1 VSFRSRLFLALAL
14 AALLPLSALAFGV
27 RREMTRRLTAENTR
41 RGDAAVAALRDDLAR
56 ESDAVAA
63 RLATLAAELGR
74 DNGLRL
80 ALVQGGADARRG
92 LLDLAGS
99 SMRRSGL
106 AMLLLQ
112 DSAGRILSSG
122 HFRNAYDRVEPSL
135 ARALVAAG
143 TAPVLVRARTADTTL
158 LALARL
164 DSLRVAGARYTV
176 IGGTAIE
183 PRLRGSLARDPDLS
197 LRLVEPGRASSAEEA
212 TTQADAGASPVATL
226 SLPFVD
232 ERAAAETPTAGDTS
246 ARANTSARADT
257 ALLVVSRSPGTLA
270 ALRRSIDRWFLAAL
284 AATVGLAILGAW
296 WLSTRVS
303 RPLTELA
310 ARTAAIDF
318 DRLDQSFPSGRTD
331 EIGALATTLGAMTE
345 RLRLGAARLREAERR
360 LATGDL
366 ARQVNHDIKNGLVP
380 IRNVLRH
387 LSEVARDDPA
397 ALPRIFEERRGT
409 LESSL
414 AYLDTLAR
422 NYARLSPA
430 AQPAACDVN
439 AVVAEIV
446 RATDAAHATLR
457 AAPDP
462 ALPVVSAD
470 PLVLRR
476 ILENL
481 VGNAVDSLAGRSD
494 GVVTVSTEAVGTEE
508 SAQVR
513 VTVTDTGPGM
523 SRAELDR
530 AFDDFHTTK
539 AGGTGLGL
547 SIVRRLVLDLGG
559 ALRIETAPGAGTRA
573 IVELPVRGAASAAPT
588 ADGRNG

>member
-1 VSFRSRLFLALAL
+1 VSFRARLFLALVL

-56 ESDAVAA
+56 ESAAVAA
-63 RLATLAAELGR
+63 RLATLTAELGR
-74 DNGLRL
+74 NNGLRV
-80 ALVQGGADARRG
+80 ALVQGDAGVRRG

-99 SMRRSGL
+99 SMRSSGL
-106 AMLLLQ
+106 TMLQLQ

-122 HFRNAYDRVEPSL
+122 HFRNAYDRLEPAL
-135 ARALVAAG
+135 PRALVAAG
-143 TAPVLVRARTADTTL
+143 TGPVLVRARTADTAL
-158 LALARL
+158 LVLARL

-197 LRLVEPGRASSAEEA
+197 LRLNEPGAAAPAVGAATQDEA
-212 TTQADAGASPVATL
+212 GVFPVATL

-232 ERAAAETPTAGDTS
+232 ERAAAETSTA
-246 ARANTSARADT
+246 R
-257 ALLVVSRSPGTLA
+257 LVVTRSPGTLA

-318 DRLDQSFPSGRTD
+318 DRLDQSFPSDRAD

-446 RATDAAHATLR
+446 RATDAAQATLR
-457 AAPDP
+457 TAPDP

-481 VGNAVDSLAGRSD
+481 VGNAVDSLAGQSD
-494 GVVTVSTEAVGTEE
+494 GVVTVGTEALGGAE
-508 SAQVR
+508 SGQVR

-573 IVELPVRGAASAAPT
+573 IVELPVRAAAPT
-588 ADGRNG
+588 ADGRKG

>member
-1 VSFRSRLFLALAL
+1 MSFRARLFLALVL

-27 RREMTRRLTAENTR
+27 RREMTRRLTAENAR
-41 RGDAAVAALRDDLAR
+41 RGDAAVTTLRDDLAS
-56 ESDAVAA
+56 ESAAVAA
-63 RLATLAAELGR
+63 RLATLTAELGR

-80 ALVQGGADARRG
+80 ALVQGNAGARRG
-92 LLDLAGS
+92 LLDLAGA
-99 SMRRSGL
+99 SMRSSGL
-106 AMLLLQ
+106 AMLQLQ

-122 HFRNAYDRVEPSL
+122 HFRNAYDRLEPAL
-135 ARALVAAG
+135 PRALTAAG
-143 TAPVLVRARTADTTL
+143 AAPVLVRARTADATL
-158 LALARL
+158 LVLARL
-164 DSLRVAGARYTV
+164 DSLRVAGAGYTI

-197 LRLVEPGRASSAEEA
+197 LRLVEPGTAAA
-212 TTQADAGASPVATL
+212 AGAATQSEAGTSPVATI

-232 ERAAAETPTAGDTS
+232 ERTAAETPGDTS
-246 ARANTSARADT
+246 PRADT
-257 ALLVVSRSPGTLA
+257 AQLVVTRSPGTLA

-318 DRLDQSFPSGRTD
+318 DRLDQSFPSDRAD

-430 AQPAACDVN
+430 TRPAACDVN
-439 AVVAEIV
+439 AMVAEIV

-462 ALPVVSAD
+462 TLPLVSAD

-494 GVVTVSTEAVGTEE
+494 GVVTVGTEAIGAAE

-523 SRAELDR
+523 SKAELDR

-573 IVELPVRGAASAAPT
+573 IVELPVRGAAPAVPT
-588 ADGRNG
+588 ADGRDG

>member
-1 VSFRSRLFLALAL
+1 MSFRARLFLALAL

-27 RREMTRRLTAENTR
+27 RREMTRRLTAENVR

-56 ESDAVAA
+56 ESAAVAD
-63 RLATLAAELGR
+63 RLTTLTAELGR

-80 ALVQGGADARRG
+80 ALVQGSSGARRG

-99 SMRRSGL
+99 SMRSSGL
-106 AMLLLQ
+106 AMLQLQ

-122 HFRNAYDRVEPSL
+122 HFRNAYDRLEPALPRSL
-135 ARALVAAG
+135 MAAG
-143 TAPVLVRARTADTTL
+143 AEPVLLRARTADAPL
-158 LALARL
+158 LVLARL

-197 LRLVEPGRASSAEEA
+197 LRLVEPGTAAAAAGA
-212 TTQADAGASPVATL
+212 TTPAEAGASTVATL

-232 ERAAAETPTAGDTS
+232 ERAAAETSSPGAATAQ
-246 ARANTSARADT
+246 
-257 ALLVVSRSPGTLA
+257 LVVTRSPGALA

-318 DRLDQSFPSGRTD
+318 DRLDQSFPSDRAD

-345 RLRLGAARLREAERR
+345 RLRLGATRLREAERR

-430 AQPAACDVN
+430 VQRAACDVN

-462 ALPVVSAD
+462 ALPAVSAD

-494 GVVTVSTEAVGTEE
+494 GVVTVGTEAIGAAG

-523 SRAELDR
+523 SKAELDR

-559 ALRIETAPGAGTRA
+559 VLRIETGPGTGTRA
-573 IVELPVRGAASAAPT
+573 IVELPVRGAAPAVLT
-588 ADGRNG
+588 ADGRDG

>member
-1 VSFRSRLFLALAL
+1 VSFRARLFLAFAL

-27 RREMTRRLTAENTR
+27 RREMTRRLTAENVR
-41 RGDAAVAALRDDLAR
+41 RGDAAVAGLRDDLAR
-56 ESDAVAA
+56 ESAAVAA
-63 RLATLAAELGR
+63 RLGTLAAELGR

-80 ALVQGGADARRG
+80 SLVQGDAGARRG

-99 SMRRSGL
+99 SMRSSGL
-106 AMLLLQ
+106 AMLQLQ

-122 HFRNAYDRVEPSL
+122 HFRNAYDRVEPALPMAL
-135 ARALVAAG
+135 AAAG

-158 LALARL
+158 LVLARL

-197 LRLVEPGRASSAEEA
+197 LRLVEPGTAAPAVGA
-212 TTQADAGASPVATL
+212 TTQAEAGASPVATL

-232 ERAAAETPTAGDTS
+232 ERVAAETSTA
-246 ARANTSARADT
+246 R
-257 ALLVVSRSPGTLA
+257 LVVTRAPGTLA

-318 DRLDQSFPSGRTD
+318 DRLDQTFPSDRAD

-387 LSEVARDDPA
+387 LSEVARDDPG

-430 AQPAACDVN
+430 TQPGVCDVN

-494 GVVTVSTEAVGTEE
+494 GVVTVGTEAVGAAE

-573 IVELPVRGAASAAPT
+573 IVELPVRAAAPT

>member
-1 VSFRSRLFLALAL
+1 MSFRSRLFLALTL

-56 ESDAVAA
+56 ESDGVAA

-80 ALVQGGADARRG
+80 ALVQGADARRG

-158 LALARL
+158 LVLARL

-232 ERAAAETPTAGDTS
+232 ERAAAETSTAGDTS
-246 ARANTSARADT
+246 LSVRADT

-430 AQPAACDVN
+430 SQPAACDVN

-462 ALPVVSAD
+462 TLPVVSAD

-494 GVVTVSTEAVGTEE
+494 GVVTVGTEAVGTEE

>member
-1 VSFRSRLFLALAL
+1 VSFRARLFLALVL

-41 RGDAAVAALRDDLAR
+41 RGDAAIAALRDDLAR
-56 ESDAVAA
+56 ESAAVAA
-63 RLATLAAELGR
+63 RLATLSAELGR

-80 ALVQGGADARRG
+80 ALVQGDAGARRG
-92 LLDLAGS
+92 LLDLAGR
-99 SMRRSGL
+99 SMRSSGL
-106 AMLLLQ
+106 TMLQLQ

-122 HFRNAYDRVEPSL
+122 HFRNAYDRVEPAL
-135 ARALVAAG
+135 PRALAAAG
-143 TAPVLVRARTADTTL
+143 NGPVLVRARTADTTL
-158 LALARL
+158 LVLARL

-197 LRLVEPGRASSAEEA
+197 LRLAEPGTGAPVEGAA
-212 TTQADAGASPVATL
+212 MQTDAGASPVATL
-226 SLPFVD
+226 PLPFVD
-232 ERAAAETPTAGDTS
+232 ERAAVATSTAQ
-246 ARANTSARADT
+246 
-257 ALLVVSRSPGTLA
+257 LVVTRSPGTLA
-270 ALRRSIDRWFLAAL
+270 ALRHSIDRWFLVAL

-318 DRLDQSFPSGRTD
+318 DRLDQSFPSDRAD
-331 EIGALATTLGAMTE
+331 EIGALAATLGAMTE

-387 LSEVARDDPA
+387 LAEVARDDPA

-439 AVVAEIV
+439 AVIAEIIG
-446 RATDAAHATLR
+446 ATDAAHATLR

-481 VGNAVDSLAGRSD
+481 VGNAVDSLAGRPD
-494 GVVTVSTEAVGTEE
+494 GVVTVGTEAVGAAD

-573 IVELPVRGAASAAPT
+573 IVELPVRTAAAAPT
-588 ADGRNG
+588 ADGRKG

>member
-1 VSFRSRLFLALAL
+1 
-14 AALLPLSALAFGV
+14 
-27 RREMTRRLTAENTR
+27 
-41 RGDAAVAALRDDLAR
+41 
-56 ESDAVAA
+56 
-63 RLATLAAELGR
+63 
-74 DNGLRL
+74 
-80 ALVQGGADARRG
+80 
-92 LLDLAGS
+92 
-99 SMRRSGL
+99 
-106 AMLLLQ
+106 
-112 DSAGRILSSG
+112 
-122 HFRNAYDRVEPSL
+122 
-135 ARALVAAG
+135 
-143 TAPVLVRARTADTTL
+143 
-158 LALARL
+158 
-164 DSLRVAGARYTV
+164 
-176 IGGTAIE
+176 
-183 PRLRGSLARDPDLS
+183 LARDPDLS
-197 LRLVEPGRASSAEEA
+197 LRLVEPGTAGPAAEAATRAE
-212 TTQADAGASPVATL
+212 TGASQVAAL

-232 ERAAAETPTAGDTS
+232 ERLASATSTAGDTS
-246 ARANTSARADT
+246 AHGDTSTRADT
-257 ALLVVSRSPGTLA
+257 ARLVVTRSPGTLT

-318 DRLDQSFPSGRTD
+318 DRLDQSFPSDRAD
-331 EIGALATTLGAMTE
+331 EIGALAATLGAMTE

-430 AQPAACDVN
+430 AQPATCDVN
-439 AVVAEIV
+439 AVVVEIV
-446 RATDAAHATLR
+446 RGTDAAHATLR

-462 ALPVVSAD
+462 ALPAVSAD

-481 VGNAVDSLAGRSD
+481 VGNAVDSLAGQRD
-494 GVVTVSTEAVGTEE
+494 GVVTVGTETVGAAG

-573 IVELPVRGAASAAPT
+573 IVELPVRAAART
-588 ADGRNG
+588 VDGRNG

>member
-1 VSFRSRLFLALAL
+1 VSFRARLFLALVL

-27 RREMTRRLTAENTR
+27 RREMTRRLTAENAR

-56 ESDAVAA
+56 ESAAVAA
-63 RLATLAAELGR
+63 RLATLTVELGR

-80 ALVQGGADARRG
+80 ALVQGDAGARRG

-99 SMRRSGL
+99 SMRSSGL
-106 AMLLLQ
+106 TMLQLQ

-122 HFRNAYDRVEPSL
+122 HFRNAYDRVEPAL
-135 ARALVAAG
+135 PRALVAAG
-143 TAPVLVRARTADTTL
+143 IGPVLVRARTADTTL
-158 LALARL
+158 LVLARL
-164 DSLRVAGARYTV
+164 DSLRVARARYTV

-197 LRLVEPGRASSAEEA
+197 LRLVEAGTAAPAE
-212 TTQADAGASPVATL
+212 AGASPVATL
-226 SLPFVD
+226 SLPFID
-232 ERAAAETPTAGDTS
+232 ERAAETSTAPD
-246 ARANTSARADT
+246 ASARADVSTPADT
-257 ALLVVSRSPGTLA
+257 ARLVVTRSPGTLA
-270 ALRRSIDRWFLAAL
+270 ALRSSIDRWFLAAL

-318 DRLDQSFPSGRTD
+318 DRLDQSFPSDRAD
-331 EIGALATTLGAMTE
+331 EIGALATTLGGMTE

-439 AVVAEIV
+439 AVVADIV
-446 RATDAAHATLR
+446 RATGSAHATLR

-494 GVVTVSTEAVGTEE
+494 GVVTVGTEAIGAGE

-573 IVELPVRGAASAAPT
+573 IVDLPVRTAVAVAP
-588 ADGRNG
+588 AVDGRNG

>member
-1 VSFRSRLFLALAL
+1 VSFRARLFLALAL

-56 ESDAVAA
+56 ESAAVAA
-63 RLATLAAELGR
+63 RLATLTAELGR

-80 ALVQGGADARRG
+80 ALVQGDAGARRG

-99 SMRRSGL
+99 SMRSSGL
-106 AMLLLQ
+106 AMLQLQ

-122 HFRNAYDRVEPSL
+122 HFRNAYDRVEPAL
-135 ARALVAAG
+135 PIALVAAG
-143 TAPVLVRARTADTTL
+143 PAPVLVRARTADTTL
-158 LALARL
+158 LVLARL
-164 DSLRVAGARYTV
+164 DSLRVAGGRYTI

-197 LRLVEPGRASSAEEA
+197 LRLVEPGTAVPAA
-212 TTQADAGASPVATL
+212 GATQAEAGPSPVATL

-232 ERAAAETPTAGDTS
+232 ERAST
-246 ARANTSARADT
+246 RADT
-257 ALLVVSRSPGTLA
+257 ARLVVTRSPGTLA

-284 AATVGLAILGAW
+284 AATVALAILGAW

-318 DRLDQSFPSGRTD
+318 DRLDQSFPSDRAD

-422 NYARLSPA
+422 NYARLSPV

-481 VGNAVDSLAGRSD
+481 VGNAVDSLAGHSD
-494 GVVTVSTEAVGTEE
+494 GIVTVGTEAVGTAE

-573 IVELPVRGAASAAPT
+573 IVELPVRGAAAAAPT

>member
-1 VSFRSRLFLALAL
+1 MSFRARLFLALVV

-41 RGDAAVAALRDDLAR
+41 RGDAAVAALRDDLGR
-56 ESDAVAA
+56 ESATAAA
-63 RLATLAAELGR
+63 RLATLTAELGR

-80 ALVQGGADARRG
+80 ALVQGDAGARRG

-99 SMRRSGL
+99 SMRSSGL
-106 AMLLLQ
+106 TMLQLQ

-122 HFRNAYDRVEPSL
+122 HFRNAYDRVEPAL
-135 ARALVAAG
+135 PRALVAAG
-143 TAPVLVRARTADTTL
+143 TGPVLVRARTADTTL
-158 LALARL
+158 LVLARL

-183 PRLRGSLARDPDLS
+183 PRLRGSLEGDPDLS
-197 LRLVEPGRASSAEEA
+197 LRLAEPGTAAPGGWA

-226 SLPFVD
+226 SLPFID
-232 ERAAAETPTAGDTS
+232 ERAAVEPSNAADTS
-246 ARANTSARADT
+246 TRADT
-257 ALLVVSRSPGTLA
+257 ARLVVTRSPGTLA

-318 DRLDQSFPSGRTD
+318 DRLDQSFPSDRAD

-387 LSEVARDDPA
+387 LSEVARDDPTE
-397 ALPRIFEERRGT
+397 LPRIFEERRGT

-430 AQPAACDVN
+430 AQPVACDVN

-446 RATDAAHATLR
+446 RATGSAHATLR

-481 VGNAVDSLAGRSD
+481 VGNAVDSVTGQSD
-494 GVVTVSTEAVGTEE
+494 GVVTVGTEAIGGAE

-573 IVELPVRGAASAAPT
+573 IVELPVRTAGAVAPT
-588 ADGRNG
+588 ADGRKG

>member
-1 VSFRSRLFLALAL
+1 VSFRARLFLALVL

-27 RREMTRRLTAENTR
+27 RREMTRRLTAENAR

-56 ESDAVAA
+56 ESAAVAA
-63 RLATLAAELGR
+63 RLATLTVELGR

-80 ALVQGGADARRG
+80 ALVQGDAGARRG

-99 SMRRSGL
+99 SMRSSGL
-106 AMLLLQ
+106 TMLQLQ

-122 HFRNAYDRVEPSL
+122 HFRNAYDRVEPAL
-135 ARALVAAG
+135 PRALVAAG
-143 TAPVLVRARTADTTL
+143 IGPVLVRARTADTTL
-158 LALARL
+158 LVLARL
-164 DSLRVAGARYTV
+164 DSLRVARARYTV

-197 LRLVEPGRASSAEEA
+197 LRLVEAGTAAPAE
-212 TTQADAGASPVATL
+212 AGASPVATL
-226 SLPFVD
+226 SLPFID
-232 ERAAAETPTAGDTS
+232 ERAAETPTAPD
-246 ARANTSARADT
+246 ASARADVSTPADT
-257 ALLVVSRSPGTLA
+257 ARLVVTRSPGTLA
-270 ALRRSIDRWFLAAL
+270 ALRSSIDRWFLAAL

-318 DRLDQSFPSGRTD
+318 DRLDQSFPSDRAD
-331 EIGALATTLGAMTE
+331 EIGALATTLGGMTE

-439 AVVAEIV
+439 AVVADIV
-446 RATDAAHATLR
+446 RATGSAHATLR

-494 GVVTVSTEAVGTEE
+494 GVVTVGTEAIGAGE

-573 IVELPVRGAASAAPT
+573 IVDLPVRTAVAVAP
-588 ADGRNG
+588 AVDGRNG

>member
-1 VSFRSRLFLALAL
+1 MSFRARLFLAFAL

-27 RREMTRRLTAENTR
+27 RREMTRRLTAENVR
-41 RGDAAVAALRDDLAR
+41 RGDAAVAGLRDDLAR
-56 ESDAVAA
+56 ESAAVAA
-63 RLATLAAELGR
+63 RLGTLAAELGR

-80 ALVQGGADARRG
+80 SLVQGDAGARRG

-99 SMRRSGL
+99 SMRSSGL
-106 AMLLLQ
+106 AMLQLQ

-122 HFRNAYDRVEPSL
+122 HFRNAYDRVEPALPRTL
-135 ARALVAAG
+135 AAAG

-158 LALARL
+158 LVLARL

-197 LRLVEPGRASSAEEA
+197 LRLVEPGTAAPAVGA
-212 TTQADAGASPVATL
+212 TTQAEAGASPVATL

-232 ERAAAETPTAGDTS
+232 ERVAAETSTA
-246 ARANTSARADT
+246 R
-257 ALLVVSRSPGTLA
+257 LVVTRAPGTLA

-318 DRLDQSFPSGRTD
+318 DRLDQTFPSDRAD

-387 LSEVARDDPA
+387 LSEVARDDPG

-430 AQPAACDVN
+430 AQPGVCDVN

-494 GVVTVSTEAVGTEE
+494 GVVTVGTEAVGAAE

-573 IVELPVRGAASAAPT
+573 IVELPVRAAAPT

>member
-1 VSFRSRLFLALAL
+1 VSFRARLFLALVL

-56 ESDAVAA
+56 ESAAVAA
-63 RLATLAAELGR
+63 RLATLTAELGR
-74 DNGLRL
+74 SNALRL
-80 ALVQGGADARRG
+80 ALVQGDAGARRG
-92 LLDLAGS
+92 LLDLAGT
-99 SMRRSGL
+99 SMRSSGL
-106 AMLLLQ
+106 SMLQLQ

-122 HFRNAYDRVEPSL
+122 HFRNAYDRVEPAL
-135 ARALVAAG
+135 PRALVAAG
-143 TAPVLVRARTADTTL
+143 TRPVLVRARTADTTL
-158 LALARL
+158 LVLARL
-164 DSLRVAGARYTV
+164 DSLRVAAARYTL

-197 LRLVEPGRASSAEEA
+197 LRLDQPGTAPA
-212 TTQADAGASPVATL
+212 AGAAAQDQAEAFPVATL

-232 ERAAAETPTAGDTS
+232 ERAAAETSTA
-246 ARANTSARADT
+246 R
-257 ALLVVSRSPGTLA
+257 LVVTRSPGTLA

-318 DRLDQSFPSGRTD
+318 DRLDQSFPSDRAD

-457 AAPDP
+457 TAPDP

-481 VGNAVDSLAGRSD
+481 VGNAVDSLAGQSD
-494 GVVTVSTEAVGTEE
+494 GVVTVGTEALGGAE

-573 IVELPVRGAASAAPT
+573 IVELPVRAAAPT
-588 ADGRNG
+588 ADGRKG

>member
-1 VSFRSRLFLALAL
+1 
-14 AALLPLSALAFGV
+14 GV

-41 RGDAAVAALRDDLAR
+41 RGDAAVTALRDDLER
-56 ESDAVAA
+56 ESAATAA
-63 RLATLAAELGR
+63 RLATLATELGR

-80 ALVQGGADARRG
+80 ALVQHDAGARRG
-92 LLDLAGS
+92 LLDLAGGA
-99 SMRRSGL
+99 MRASGL
-106 AMLLLQ
+106 AVLQLQ

-122 HFRNAYDRVEPSL
+122 HFRNAYDRLEP
-135 ARALVAAG
+135 AVPEALLAAG
-143 TAPVLVRARTADTTL
+143 SQPVLLRAHTADTTL
-158 LALARL
+158 LVLARL
-164 DSLRVAGARYTV
+164 DSLRVAGARYTLV
-176 IGGTAIE
+176 GGSAIE

-197 LRLVEPGRASSAEEA
+197 LHLVEPGAVDPVADSSARV
-212 TTQADAGASPVATL
+212 TGLP
-226 SLPFVD
+226 LPFVE
-232 ERAAAETPTAGDTS
+232 ERG
-246 ARANTSARADT
+246 ANGASSRADT
-257 ALLVVSRSPGTLA
+257 ARLVVLRSPGTLA
-270 ALRRSIDRWFLAAL
+270 ALRRDIDRWFVAAF
-284 AATVGLAILGAW
+284 AATVALAILGAW
-296 WLSTRVS
+296 WLARRVS

-318 DRLDQSFPSGRTD
+318 DRLDQTFPGDRPD

-360 LATGDL
+360 MATGDL

-387 LSEVARDDPA
+387 LAQVARDDPG

-422 NYARLSPA
+422 NYARLSPQA
-430 AQPAACDVN
+430 EIGDCDVN
-439 AVVAEIV
+439 AVVADLV
-446 RATDAAHATLR
+446 RGTDAAHVTLR
-457 AAPDP
+457 AAPAP
-462 ALPVVSAD
+462 TLPPVTAD
-470 PLVLRR
+470 PLMLRR

-481 VGNAVDSLAGRSD
+481 VGNAIDSLAGRTD
-494 GVVTVSTEAVGTEE
+494 GSVTLGTETIAATGAGA
-508 SAQVR
+508 AQVR

-523 SRAELDR
+523 SRTELDR

-559 ALRIETAPGAGTRA
+559 SLRIETAPGTGTRA
-573 IVELPVRGAASAAPT
+573 IVELPARTPAAT
-588 ADGRNG
+588 GDGRSA

>member
-1 VSFRSRLFLALAL
+1 VSFRARLFLALAL

-41 RGDAAVAALRDDLAR
+41 RGDAAVATLRDDLAR
-56 ESDAVAA
+56 ASAEVAA
-63 RLATLAAELGR
+63 RLATLTAELGR

-80 ALVQGGADARRG
+80 ALVQGDAGARRA

-99 SMRRSGL
+99 SMRSSGL
-106 AMLLLQ
+106 TMLQLQ

-122 HFRNAYDRVEPSL
+122 HFRNAYDRVEPALPSD
-135 ARALVAAG
+135 LVAVG
-143 TAPVLVRARTADTTL
+143 TGPVLVRARTADTTL
-158 LALARL
+158 LVLTRL
-164 DSLRVAGARYTV
+164 DSLRVAGARYTL

-183 PRLRGSLARDPDLS
+183 PRLRESLARDPDLS
-197 LRLVEPGRASSAEEA
+197 LRLVEPGTAAPAIGTTTEAE
-212 TTQADAGASPVATL
+212 AGASPVATL

-232 ERAAAETPTAGDTS
+232 ERAAAQTSTA
-246 ARANTSARADT
+246 R
-257 ALLVVSRSPGTLA
+257 LVVTRSPGTLA
-270 ALRRSIDRWFLAAL
+270 ALRRSVDRWFLAAL

-303 RPLTELA
+303 RPLTDLA

-318 DRLDQSFPSGRTD
+318 DRLDQSFPSDRAD
-331 EIGALATTLGAMTE
+331 EIGTLATTLGAMTE

-414 AYLDTLAR
+414 TYLDTLAR
-422 NYARLSPA
+422 NYARLSPS

-476 ILENL
+476 IIENL
-481 VGNAVDSLAGRSD
+481 VGNAVDSLAGKSD
-494 GVVTVSTEAVGTEE
+494 GVVTVGTEAIGGADP
-508 SAQVR
+508 AQVR

-539 AGGTGLGL
+539 EGGTGLGL

-573 IVELPVRGAASAAPT
+573 IVELPVRGAPAAAPT

>member
-1 VSFRSRLFLALAL
+1 VSFRARLFLALVL

-56 ESDAVAA
+56 ESATVAA
-63 RLATLAAELGR
+63 RLATLTAELGR

-80 ALVQGGADARRG
+80 ALVQGDAGARRG

-99 SMRRSGL
+99 SMRSSGL
-106 AMLLLQ
+106 TVLQLQ

-122 HFRNAYDRVEPSL
+122 HFRNAYDRVEPAL
-135 ARALVAAG
+135 PRALVAAG
-143 TAPVLVRARTADTTL
+143 TGPVLVRARTADTTL
-158 LALARL
+158 LVLGRL

-197 LRLVEPGRASSAEEA
+197 LRLAEPGTAAPGAGA
-212 TTQADAGASPVATL
+212 TTQTEAGASPVATL
-226 SLPFVD
+226 SLPFID
-232 ERAAAETPTAGDTS
+232 ERAAAETSNAADTS
-246 ARANTSARADT
+246 TRADT
-257 ALLVVSRSPGTLA
+257 ARLVVTRSPGTLA

-318 DRLDQSFPSGRTD
+318 DRLDQSFPSDRAD

-430 AQPAACDVN
+430 AQPTACDVN
-439 AVVAEIV
+439 AMVAEIV
-446 RATDAAHATLR
+446 RATGSAHATLR

-481 VGNAVDSLAGRSD
+481 VGNAVDSVAGQSD
-494 GVVTVSTEAVGTEE
+494 GVVTVGTEAIGGAE

-573 IVELPVRGAASAAPT
+573 IVELPVRAAAAVAPT

>member
-1 VSFRSRLFLALAL
+1 MSFRARLFLALAL

-27 RREMTRRLTAENTR
+27 RREMTRRLTAENAR

-56 ESDAVAA
+56 ETAAVAD
-63 RLATLAAELGR
+63 RLATLTAELAR
-74 DNGLRL
+74 NNGLRL
-80 ALVQGGADARRG
+80 ALVQGDAGARRG
-92 LLDLAGS
+92 LLDLAGGA
-99 SMRRSGL
+99 MRSSGL
-106 AMLLLQ
+106 AMLQLQ

-122 HFRNAYDRVEPSL
+122 HFRNAYDRVEP
-135 ARALVAAG
+135 AMPRALVAAG
-143 TAPVLVRARTADTTL
+143 AAPVLVRARTADTTL
-158 LALARL
+158 LVLARL

-197 LRLVEPGRASSAEEA
+197 LRLVEPGAAAPDDGSP
-212 TTQADAGASPVATL
+212 PVATL
-226 SLPFVD
+226 PLPFVD
-232 ERAAAETPTAGDTS
+232 ERAAAAAS
-246 ARANTSARADT
+246 SRADT
-257 ALLVVSRSPGTLA
+257 STRADMARLVVTRSPGTLA

-318 DRLDQSFPSGRTD
+318 DRLDQSFPSDRAD

-409 LESSL
+409 LDSSL

-430 AQPAACDVN
+430 AQPGACDVN

-446 RATDAAHATLR
+446 RATDAAQATLR

-494 GVVTVSTEAVGTEE
+494 GVVTVGTEAVGAAE

-573 IVELPVRGAASAAPT
+573 IVELPVRAAVPAAPT

>member
-1 VSFRSRLFLALAL
+1 
-14 AALLPLSALAFGV
+14 
-27 RREMTRRLTAENTR
+27 
-41 RGDAAVAALRDDLAR
+41 
-56 ESDAVAA
+56 
-63 RLATLAAELGR
+63 
-74 DNGLRL
+74 
-80 ALVQGGADARRG
+80 
-92 LLDLAGS
+92 
-99 SMRRSGL
+99 
-106 AMLLLQ
+106 MLQLQ

-122 HFRNAYDRVEPSL
+122 HLRNGYDRVEP
-135 ARALVAAG
+135 AVPRTLVAAG
-143 TAPVLVRARTADTTL
+143 TSPVLVRARTADTTL
-158 LALARL
+158 LVLARL

-197 LRLVEPGRASSAEEA
+197 LRLAEPGTAAPA
-212 TTQADAGASPVATL
+212 VGAATQAEAGASPVATL

-232 ERAAAETPTAGDTS
+232 EHAAAETSNAADTF
-246 ARANTSARADT
+246 TRADT
-257 ALLVVSRSPGTLA
+257 ARLVVTRSPGTLA

-318 DRLDQSFPSGRTD
+318 DRLDQSFPTDRAD

-481 VGNAVDSLAGRSD
+481 VGNAVDSVAGQSD
-494 GVVTVSTEAVGTEE
+494 GVVTVGTEAIGGAE

-573 IVELPVRGAASAAPT
+573 IVELPVHAAAPVAPT
-588 ADGRNG
+588 ADGRKG

>member
-1 VSFRSRLFLALAL
+1 VSFRARLFLALAL

-27 RREMTRRLTAENTR
+27 RREMTRRLTAENAR

-56 ESDAVAA
+56 ESAAVAA
-63 RLATLAAELGR
+63 RLTTLTAELGR
-74 DNGLRL
+74 DNELRL
-80 ALVQGGADARRG
+80 AVVQGSPGARHG

-99 SMRRSGL
+99 SMRSSGL
-106 AMLLLQ
+106 AMLQLQ

-122 HFRNAYDRVEPSL
+122 HFRNAYDRLEPALPRSL
-135 ARALVAAG
+135 MAAG
-143 TAPVLVRARTADTTL
+143 AAPVLVRARTADATL
-158 LALARL
+158 LVLARL

-183 PRLRGSLARDPDLS
+183 RRLRGSLARDPDLS
-197 LRLVEPGRASSAEEA
+197 LRLVEPGTAGAATGA
-212 TTQADAGASPVATL
+212 TTQAEAGASTVATL

-232 ERAAAETPTAGDTS
+232 ERHAAETSGDTS
-246 ARANTSARADT
+246 PRADT
-257 ALLVVSRSPGTLA
+257 AQLVVTRSPGTLA

-318 DRLDQSFPSGRTD
+318 DQLDQSFPSDRAD

-345 RLRLGAARLREAERR
+345 RLRLGATRLREAERR

-387 LSEVARDDPA
+387 LSEVARDDPT

-430 AQPAACDVN
+430 SQPAACDVN

-494 GVVTVSTEAVGTEE
+494 GVVTVGTESIGAAE
-508 SAQVR
+508 TAQVR

-523 SRAELDR
+523 SKAELER

-559 ALRIETAPGAGTRA
+559 ALRIETTPGAGTRA
-573 IVELPVRGAASAAPT
+573 IVELPVRVAAAAVPT
-588 ADGRNG
+588 PDGRSG